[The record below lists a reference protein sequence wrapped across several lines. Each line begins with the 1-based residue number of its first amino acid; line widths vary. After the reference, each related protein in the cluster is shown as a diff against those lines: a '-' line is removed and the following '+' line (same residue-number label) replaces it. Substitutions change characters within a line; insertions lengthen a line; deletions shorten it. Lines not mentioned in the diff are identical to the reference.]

1 MQEVQA
7 HSEAK
12 GKTYEKAILYRRR
25 QCTLTDSPALWRVL
39 RQPAIASAHSTSTTP
54 TTSQAQATDKHADHP
69 LREFTRN
76 HSDQIVDQ
84 IAPQL
89 HLSSAQLTQ
98 KLQSSERLVKIVK
111 EQGVSLTSLRSI
123 IINSVDNVVAQ
134 ALSAKN
140 IDQQH
145 ADVIKDLVQQ
155 HPFVVAHV
163 LHCHYSSK

>member
-1 MQEVQA
+1 MKKLFYIGGGSVLLLIA
-7 HSEAK
+7 LLCGAFF
-12 GKTYEKAILYRRR
+12 A
-25 QCTLTDSPALWRVL
+25 SPL
-39 RQPAIASAHSTSTTP
+39 IASAHSTSTTSTP
-54 TTSQAQATDKHADHP
+54 VQATDKHADHP

-98 KLQSSERLVKIVK
+98 KLQSGERLVKIAK
-111 EQGVSLTSLRSI
+111 EQGVSLTSLKSI

-134 ALSAKN
+134 ALSAKT

-145 ADVIKDLVQQ
+145 ADVIKNLVQQ

-163 LHCHYSSK
+163 LHRHYSSK